1 MGSEIGNLLPLDQ
14 IARARGRALLL
25 VRHGQTEANREH
37 RFNGRGDTVL
47 NEAGHRQAAAL
58 ASFLQNL
65 PLAAIWSSP
74 LQRARQTAAP
84 LLAHRPLFLQVD
96 ERLSELDQG
105 ELEGLQPH
113 VLMERY
119 TDFFAAWRQDPSNA
133 RVPGGETMREAQH
146 RMLCVLEDIAGQTP
160 AGGPPVVV
168 VSHNMAISAALCG
181 LAGAPLS
188 QFRAMSPKNTAVT
201 LLESRG
207 GVLQVVAQNIRA
219 HLQTG

>member
-1 MGSEIGNLLPLDQ
+1 
-14 IARARGRALLL
+14 
-25 VRHGQTEANREH
+25 
-37 RFNGRGDTVL
+37 
-47 NEAGHRQAAAL
+47 
-58 ASFLQNL
+58 
-65 PLAAIWSSP
+65 
-74 LQRARQTAAP
+74 
-84 LLAHRPLFLQVD
+84 
-96 ERLSELDQG
+96 
-105 ELEGLQPH
+105 
-113 VLMERY
+113 MERY
-119 TDFFAAWRQDPSNA
+119 SDFFAAWRQDPSNA